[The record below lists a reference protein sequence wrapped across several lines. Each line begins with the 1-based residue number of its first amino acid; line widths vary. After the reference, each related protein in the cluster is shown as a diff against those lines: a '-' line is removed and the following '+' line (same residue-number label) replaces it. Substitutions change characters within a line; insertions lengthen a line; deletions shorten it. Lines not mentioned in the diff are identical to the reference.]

1 MSAVEADRNRN
12 CRGCGPQYEVTE
24 AQIDRILQAPMFRD
38 QSIVVPAEVYEQ
50 RLSACRA
57 CEQLLQGQTC
67 QLCGCFVRVSA
78 QYRSKSCPNVKQRG
92 WESYPNTN

>member
-1 MSAVEADRNRN
+1 MSETTVGRSSA

-38 QSIVVPAEVYEQ
+38 ENIVVPAEVYEQ
-50 RLSACRA
+50 RLDRCSS
-57 CEQLLQGQTC
+57 CEHLLQRQTC

-78 QYRSKSCPNVKQRG
+78 MYRSKSCPNVRARG
-92 WESYPNTN
+92 WEKYAN